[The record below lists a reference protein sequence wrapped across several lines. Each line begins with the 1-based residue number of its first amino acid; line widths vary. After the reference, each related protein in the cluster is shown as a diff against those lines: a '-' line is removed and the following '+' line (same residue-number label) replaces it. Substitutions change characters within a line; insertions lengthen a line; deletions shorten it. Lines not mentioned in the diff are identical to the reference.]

1 MIAKRNIQHPTSNA
15 EHRSFLHRSLGRSKF
30 NVQRSTFCLRIPLA
44 PRGTSGE
51 RAGERGFKNVFR
63 NNAPPLPP
71 PPPPPPAERG
81 GRGVFFFPS
90 RFLSFLFSSK
100 IF

>member
-63 NNAPPLPP
+63 NNAPPLPAP
-71 PPPPPPAERG
+71 LLRSAEERE
-81 GRGVFFFPS
+81 FMAEFLFPS
-90 RFLSFLFSSK
+90 GSIRFYPRSK
-100 IF
+100 